1 MTSPNDSLE
10 LNLESGEITR
20 QASPPGIFTVA
31 TGDTKETAMSTV
43 TFPSG
48 SADEVAKA
56 VPSGSTD
63 EFGKAVKSLGA
74 GASTTERTAGG
85 HRKIN
90 RHDVKYVR

>member
-1 MTSPNDSLE
+1 MTSPDDSVE
-10 LNLESGEITR
+10 FNLESGEISR
-20 QASPPGIFTVA
+20 QASPPGISTVA

-74 GASTTERTAGG
+74 GSTTERTAGG